1 MKFYK
6 IKSVGKSLSLYL
18 LFLLTFGCSDFLD
31 EFDPSNLTSDTF
43 YLTAGHAD
51 GAIAAVYDNTRF
63 IGGGAGIF
71 SVNWQLLEAVTGQ
84 STTQTGQNSD
94 LNNLYGL
101 AYDSN
106 TGHIRNWF
114 TGIYKLVANANL
126 VIQNVTEISMDE
138 NQKSKIVAEAL
149 FLRAWAYFYAVR
161 IWGDIP
167 LITLPQTSGS
177 EDFEPNRTPQS
188 EVYDQIV
195 SDLKTAEASGLPWT
209 DTSGRVSL
217 SAVKSLLAKVYL
229 TMAGHPLN
237 KTEYY
242 SDAASKAK
250 EVIDTGGGIGL
261 FETYDQIRDPNLE
274 NQVEHIF
281 SLQYN
286 GSDAGNPM
294 QDMLPNFQP
303 VTVLGNAGTGSSV
316 PEISFYN
323 SFEDGDL
330 RKKDRVGWFYTS
342 YYLNGSGPLFD
353 LGAPFIFKHFN
364 REAFG
369 TEGVTGTNQNNLDLP
384 IIRFAEVLLIYAEA
398 SNETSGPSQDALE
411 AVKKIRDRAQLTSPN
426 LSQLTKD
433 SFRELIWKERW
444 HELCY
449 EFKTW
454 FDMVRLRKVLNNETG
469 GFDNFVG
476 HINLNSNQSLQEK
489 HLLFPLPE
497 QEMLNN
503 PNLTPQNPGYN

>member
-1 MKFYK
+1 MKHFN
-6 IKSVGKSLSLYL
+6 IKHIVRSLSLYFIIPIL
-18 LFLLTFGCSDFLD
+18 IGCSDFL
-31 EFDPSNLTSDTF
+31 EESDPSNLTTDTF
-43 YLTAGHAD
+43 YLTESHAE
-51 GAIAAVYDNTRF
+51 GAIAAAYNDTRF

-71 SVNWQLLEAVTGQ
+71 SVNWQMLEAVTGQ
-84 STTQTGQNSD
+84 SSTQTGQNSD

-106 TGHIRNWF
+106 TGHIRNWYS
-114 TGIYKLVANANL
+114 GLYKLIANANL
-126 VIQNVTEISMDE
+126 VIQNVPEIPMNE

-149 FLRAWAYFYAVR
+149 FLRAWAHFYAVR

-167 LITLPQTSGS
+167 LITLPQTSAS
-177 EDFEPNRTPQS
+177 EDFEPVRTPQD
-188 EVYDQIV
+188 EVYNQIV
-195 SDLKTAEASGLPWT
+195 NDLKTAEAAGLPWT
-209 DTSGRVSL
+209 DTSGRVST

-229 TMAGHPLN
+229 TMAGYPLN
-237 KTEYY
+237 QTEHYAN
-242 SDAASKAK
+242 AASKAR
-250 EVIDTGGGIGL
+250 EVIDTGGGIDL
-261 FETYDQIRDPNLE
+261 FDTYEDIRNPNLE

-281 SLQYN
+281 SIQYN
-286 GSDAGNPM
+286 GTDAGNPM

-330 RKKDRVGWFYTS
+330 RKENRVGWFYTS
-342 YYLNGSGPLFD
+342 YYLNGSGPLFE

-364 REAFG
+364 RVAYG

-398 SNETSGPSQDALE
+398 SNETTGPTQDALV
-411 AVKKIRDRAQLTSPN
+411 AVKRIRDRAQLTTPN
-426 LSQLTKD
+426 LSELSKD
-433 SFRELIWKERW
+433 SFRELILKERW

-503 PNLTPQNPGYN
+503 ENLKPQNPGY